1 MLQVTKSGRR
11 GVESEVKSQRR
22 RLRVRKNKREGG
34 RIIEREGKVKIM
46 TKNNENHLLI
56 NEN

>member
-22 RLRVRKNKREGG
+22 RLKVRKNKREGG

-46 TKNNENHLLI
+46 TKNNENYLLI